1 MSYAIG
7 IDLGGTNIKAVAVNE
22 DGDVLARTSAPTHG
36 DGVADEDGAAVARNV
51 ARQLAALE
59 TEVGRTAA
67 AVGLAAPGLVARDGR
82 SMASISGHLESVEGL
97 VWAEYLGGRAPALL
111 NDAHAALVGEVW
123 RGAAAGARDAV
134 LLTLGTGVGGA
145 VLAEGRLLRGH
156 LGRAGHL
163 GHMCLDV
170 DGARDSLGIPGT
182 LEEAVGNRTLPERSA
197 GRFRST
203 AELVAAYLAGDAEA
217 ARVWLRSVFQLACA
231 VTNIINA
238 FDPEV
243 FIIGGGVA
251 RAGRALFDPLAEYLD
266 GMEWRPQGHRVRV
279 VPAALGDAAGAL
291 GAARNA
297 EQSSSGSSNQQ

>member
-1 MSYAIG
+1 MSYTIG
-7 IDLGGTNIKAVAVNE
+7 IDLGGTNIKAVAVSE
-22 DGDVLARTSAPTHG
+22 DGDVLAQTSAPTAG
-36 DGVADEDGAAVARNV
+36 ETGTTEDGAAVARNV

-59 TEVGRTAA
+59 AKVGRTAS

-97 VWAEYLGGRAPALL
+97 VWADHLGGREPALL

-123 RGAAAGARDAV
+123 RGAAAGAEDAV

-170 DGARDSLGIPGT
+170 DAPRDSLGIPGT
-182 LEEAVGNRTLPERSA
+182 LEEAIGNRTLPARSA
-197 GRFRST
+197 GRFNST
-203 AELVAAYLAGDAEA
+203 EELVAAYLAGDAEA
-217 ARVWLRSVFQLACA
+217 ARVWLRSVFKLACA

-243 FIIGGGVA
+243 FVIGGGVA
-251 RAGRALFDPLAEYLD
+251 RAGRALFGPLTEYLD

-279 VPAALGDAAGAL
+279 APAALGDAAGAL

-297 EQSSSGSSNQQ
+297 AGPCA

>member
-1 MSYAIG
+1 MSYTIG

-22 DGDVLARTSAPTHG
+22 DGDVLAQTFAPTHG
-36 DGVADEDGAAVARNV
+36 DAGEAEDGAAVARNV

-59 TEVGRTAA
+59 MEVGRTAS

-97 VWAEYLGGRAPALL
+97 VWAEHLGGREPALL
-111 NDAHAALVGEVW
+111 NDAHAALVGEAW
-123 RGAAAGARDAV
+123 RGAAAGAREAV

-145 VLAEGRLLRGH
+145 VLAGGRLLRGH

-170 DGARDSLGIPGT
+170 DGERDSLGVPGT
-182 LEEAVGNRTLPERSA
+182 LEEAIGNRTLPARSA
-197 GRFRST
+197 GRFDST
-203 AELVAAYLAGDAEA
+203 EELVAAYLAGDAAA
-217 ARVWLRSVFQLACA
+217 ARVWLRSVLQLACA

-243 FIIGGGVA
+243 FVIGGGVA
-251 RAGRALFDPLAEYLD
+251 RAGRALFGPLAEYLD

-279 VPAALGDAAGAL
+279 TPATLGEMAGAL

-297 EQSSSGSSNQQ
+297 VGPRT

>member
-1 MSYAIG
+1 
-7 IDLGGTNIKAVAVNE
+7 
-22 DGDVLARTSAPTHG
+22 
-36 DGVADEDGAAVARNV
+36 
-51 ARQLAALE
+51 
-59 TEVGRTAA
+59 
-67 AVGLAAPGLVARDGR
+67 VARDGR
-82 SMASISGHLESVEGL
+82 AMASISGHLESVEGL
-97 VWAEYLGGRAPALL
+97 VWAEHLGGREPALL

-123 RGAAAGARDAV
+123 RGAAVDARDAV

-182 LEEAVGNRTLPERSA
+182 LEEAIGNRTLPARSA
-197 GRFRST
+197 GRFGST
-203 AELVAAYLAGDAEA
+203 AELVAAYLTADAEA

-243 FIIGGGVA
+243 FVIGGGIA
-251 RAGRALFDPLAEYLD
+251 RAGQALFDPLAEYLD
-266 GMEWRPQGHRVRV
+266 AMEWRPQGHRVRIAA
-279 VPAALGDAAGAL
+279 AALGDAAGAL

-297 EQSSSGSSNQQ
+297 AQSSSGSSNQQ